1 MRTAKELFA
10 ELNSFDENRRIE
22 AKSASAVG
30 KSMMETV
37 CAFANEPG
45 LCGGYLLLGAK
56 RTGMAE
62 DGRPVYEP
70 ENIENTDKVQSDFVV
85 MCNSMFNVRIRPII
99 NVEEYLGKTV
109 IVVKIE
115 ELPES
120 QKPAYFAK
128 RGLPEGAF
136 RRIGP
141 SDEKCS
147 EEDMYL
153 FYQSADTYDSCIV
166 DDADLDD
173 IDENA
178 LNFYRKLRKEV
189 NPDAEELTLD
199 DVDLLRALGAIK
211 KNKQGGYD
219 LTYTGLLVFGKQ
231 MSLRRLV
238 PSFRVDYIRISGN
251 QWLADGD
258 NRFEQT
264 IDMRGPLILMVNK
277 ACSAVMDD
285 LPKGFELKKDSMQA
299 STPAILP
306 NKVLREAIVNSYI
319 HRSNRVNQPIQ
330 IIRYS
335 NRIEIHNPGY
345 SLKPQDDWGE
355 PGSMLRNPRIS
366 EIFHDTN
373 LAETKGT
380 GIGAMRRLM
389 KEAGLMPPTF
399 ESNHEANKF
408 TARLLLHHFLS
419 KENMEWL
426 AQYAEFG
433 LVNEQKLALVFV
445 REVGAIDN
453 ATYRQLDSSITHAR
467 ARLEI
472 HKLCDLGFIEKKGQG
487 RNTYYIRTSKV
498 VSLGERL
505 RPQGERLLPQLGTL
519 CERLLPQHGTLC
531 ERLLPQHGTLC
542 ERIPPQHGTLCERI
556 PPQHGTLCE
565 KIPPQHGTLGEK
577 IPLQHGTLGEKIPPQ
592 HGTLG
597 ERYQGEN
604 ERYQAFGERYQGANR
619 EELLLLLPDDIKKRI
634 DEVGKRVPKD
644 VLYKLVVDMCSIV
657 PLSMDDLSV
666 LLHRK
671 SKSFKNKNIKVLLE
685 NNQLFYWIPEMTNH
699 PLQKYVAASS
709 MARSNSR
716 KSC

>member
-1 MRTAKELFA
+1 MKIAKELFD
-10 ELNSFDENRRIE
+10 ELNSWDENRRIE

-45 LCGGYLLLGAK
+45 LRGGYLLLGAK
-56 RTGMAE
+56 RTGMTE
-62 DGRPVYEP
+62 DGKPVYEP
-70 ENIENTDKVQSDFVV
+70 ENIENTDKIQSDFVA

-189 NPDAEELTLD
+189 NPDAEELTLN

-433 LVNEQKLALVFV
+433 LMNEQKLALVFV

-505 RPQGERLLPQLGTL
+505 RPQGE
-519 CERLLPQHGTLC
+519 
-531 ERLLPQHGTLC
+531 
-542 ERIPPQHGTLCERI
+542 
-556 PPQHGTLCE
+556 
-565 KIPPQHGTLGEK
+565 KIPPQHGTLGERLL
-577 IPLQHGTLGEKIPPQ
+577 PQHGTLGEKIPPQ

-597 ERYQGEN
+597 EKIPPQHGTLGEKIPPQHGTLGKKIPPQGEKIPPQHGTFEIESQPKSRN
-604 ERYQAFGERYQGANR
+604 ELLRELPKGLQERVSKLGKWASREKVSQLLVDLCAFKPYSY
-619 EELLLLLPDDIKKRI
+619 EELALIIQRAAKPMKDKYIK
-634 DEVGKRVPKD
+634 
-644 VLYKLVVDMCSIV
+644 
-657 PLSMDDLSV
+657 PLRLA
-666 LLHRK
+666 
-671 SKSFKNKNIKVLLE
+671 NK
-685 NNQLFYWIPEMTNH
+685 LFYWIPEMINH
-699 PLQKYVAASS
+699 PLQKYVADPS
-709 MARSNSR
+709 MARSNTK
-716 KSC
+716 KSK

>member
-56 RTGMAE
+56 RTGIAE
-62 DGRPVYEP
+62 DGRPIYEP
-70 ENIENTDKVQSDFVV
+70 ENIENTDKIQSDFVA

-189 NPDAEELTLD
+189 NPDAEELTLN

-433 LVNEQKLALVFV
+433 LMNEQKLALVFV

-453 ATYRQLDSSITHAR
+453 AAYRQLDSSITHAR

-472 HKLCDLGFIEKKGQG
+472 HKLCDLGFLEKKGQG

-505 RPQGERLLPQLGTL
+505 RPDGERLLPQD
-519 CERLLPQHGTLC
+519 ERL
-531 ERLLPQHGTLC
+531 
-542 ERIPPQHGTLCERI
+542 PP
-556 PPQHGTLCE
+556 
-565 KIPPQHGTLGEK
+565 
-577 IPLQHGTLGEKIPPQ
+577 QHGTLGEKIPPQ

-597 ERYQGEN
+597 EKIPPQHGTLGEKIPPQHGTLGKKIPPQGEKIPPQHGTLEIESQPKSRN
-604 ERYQAFGERYQGANR
+604 ELLRELPKGLQERVAQLGKWASREKVSQLLVDLCAFKPYSY
-619 EELLLLLPDDIKKRI
+619 EELALIIQRAAKPMKDKYIK
-634 DEVGKRVPKD
+634 
-644 VLYKLVVDMCSIV
+644 
-657 PLSMDDLSV
+657 PLRLA
-666 LLHRK
+666 
-671 SKSFKNKNIKVLLE
+671 NK
-685 NNQLFYWIPEMTNH
+685 LFYWIPEMINH
-699 PLQKYVAASS
+699 PLQKYVADPT
-709 MARSNSR
+709 MVRSNT
-716 KSC
+716 KKK

>member
-10 ELNSFDENRRIE
+10 ELNSFDENKRIE

-56 RTGMAE
+56 RTGIAE
-62 DGRPVYEP
+62 DGRPIYEP
-70 ENIENTDKVQSDFVV
+70 ENIENTDKIQSDFVA

-189 NPDAEELTLD
+189 NPDAEELTLN

-433 LVNEQKLALVFV
+433 LGNEQKLALVFV

-472 HKLCDLGFIEKKGQG
+472 HKLCNLGFLEKKGQG
-487 RNTYYIRTSKV
+487 RNTYYIKTSKV

-505 RPQGERLLPQLGTL
+505 RPQDERLLPQHGILGERL
-519 CERLLPQHGTLC
+519 PPQDKRLLPQHGTLGERLPPQD
-531 ERLLPQHGTLC
+531 ERLL
-542 ERIPPQHGTLCERI
+542 
-556 PPQHGTLCE
+556 
-565 KIPPQHGTLGEK
+565 
-577 IPLQHGTLGEKIPPQ
+577 PQ

-597 ERYQGEN
+597 ERYQGED
-604 ERYQAFGERYQGANR
+604 ERYQGKLGTFEEECMLKPR
-619 EELLLLLPDDIKKRI
+619 EELVRELSKELQEKVNNIGSRASRETVCQLLI
-634 DEVGKRVPKD
+634 DLCAFKPYSYEELASILQRSPKALKD
-644 VLYKLVVDMCSIV
+644 KYLK
-657 PLSMDDLSV
+657 PLRLA
-666 LLHRK
+666 
-671 SKSFKNKNIKVLLE
+671 NK
-685 NNQLFYWIPEMTNH
+685 LFYWIPEMINH
-699 PLQKYVAASS
+699 PLQKYVADPT
-709 MARSNSR
+709 MVRSNT
-716 KSC
+716 KKK

>member
-1 MRTAKELFA
+1 MKTAKELFD
-10 ELNSFDENRRIE
+10 ELNSWDENRRIE

-70 ENIENTDKVQSDFVV
+70 ENIENTDKVQSDFVA

-189 NPDAEELTLD
+189 NPDAEELTLN

-419 KENMEWL
+419 KENVEWL

-472 HKLCDLGFIEKKGQG
+472 HKLCDLGFLEKKGQG

-498 VSLGERL
+498 ESL
-505 RPQGERLLPQLGTL
+505 GERLLPQDEKIPPQD
-519 CERLLPQHGTLC
+519 ERLLAKEQ
-531 ERLLPQHGTLC
+531 RL
-542 ERIPPQHGTLCERI
+542 PPQHGTLD
-556 PPQHGTLCE
+556 Q
-565 KIPPQHGTLGEK
+565 KIPLQGEMYHGKHGTLGEIYHGK
-577 IPLQHGTLGEKIPPQ
+577 HGTFE
-592 HGTLG
+592 
-597 ERYQGEN
+597 EN
-604 ERYQAFGERYQGANR
+604 RQPLNR
-619 EELLLLLPDDIKKRI
+619 EGLLNELPNELKGTI
-634 DEVGKRVPKD
+634 ENVGKRILKED
-644 VLYKLVVDMCSIV
+644 LNKIIIALCSIR
-657 PLSMDDLSV
+657 PYSIEELTV
-666 LLHRK
+666 LLNRNP
-671 SKSFKNKNIKVLLE
+671 KSFKNFNIKALLE
-685 NNQLFYWIPEMTNH
+685 SKRLFYWIPEMIRH
-699 PLQKYVAASS
+699 PQQKYIADPNMV
-709 MARSNSR
+709 RNNTKR
-716 KSC
+716 K

>member
-1 MRTAKELFA
+1 MMSPYLNIIKKMRTAKELFT

-70 ENIENTDKVQSDFVV
+70 ENIENTDKIQSDFVA
-85 MCNSMFNVRIRPII
+85 MCNSMFNVRIRPNI

-189 NPDAEELTLD
+189 NPDAEELTLN

-433 LVNEQKLALVFV
+433 LMNEQKLALVFV

-472 HKLCDLGFIEKKGQG
+472 HKLCDLGFLEKKGQG

-498 VSLGERL
+498 VSLDERL
-505 RPQGERLLPQLGTL
+505 RPDGERLLPQDERLL
-519 CERLLPQHGTLC
+519 PQDERLLPQHGTLGERLPPQD
-531 ERLLPQHGTLC
+531 ERLL
-542 ERIPPQHGTLCERI
+542 
-556 PPQHGTLCE
+556 
-565 KIPPQHGTLGEK
+565 
-577 IPLQHGTLGEKIPPQ
+577 PQ

-597 ERYQGEN
+597 ERYQGED
-604 ERYQAFGERYQGANR
+604 ERYQAYLGTFEEECMLKPR
-619 EELLLLLPDDIKKRI
+619 EELVRELPNELQERVYNIGSRASRETVCQLLI
-634 DEVGKRVPKD
+634 DLCAFKPYSYEELASILQRSPKALKD
-644 VLYKLVVDMCSIV
+644 KYLK
-657 PLSMDDLSV
+657 PLRLA
-666 LLHRK
+666 
-671 SKSFKNKNIKVLLE
+671 NK
-685 NNQLFYWIPEMTNH
+685 LFYWIPEMINH
-699 PLQKYVAASS
+699 PLQKYVADPS
-709 MARSNSR
+709 MARSSNKKR
-716 KSC
+716 KQ

>member
-1 MRTAKELFA
+1 MTNDVPLTYNIIKKMRTAKELFA

-56 RTGMAE
+56 RTGIAE
-62 DGRPVYEP
+62 DGRPIYEP
-70 ENIENTDKVQSDFVV
+70 ENIENTDKIQSDFVA

-189 NPDAEELTLD
+189 NPDAEELTLN

-472 HKLCDLGFIEKKGQG
+472 HKLCDLGFLEKKGQG

-505 RPQGERLLPQLGTL
+505 RPQNERLLPQD
-519 CERLLPQHGTLC
+519 
-531 ERLLPQHGTLC
+531 
-542 ERIPPQHGTLCERI
+542 
-556 PPQHGTLCE
+556 E

-577 IPLQHGTLGEKIPPQ
+577 IPPQGERLLPQ
-592 HGTLG
+592 HGILG

-604 ERYQAFGERYQGANR
+604 ERYQAFEERYQGEAGTFEERYQGVNR
-619 EELLLLLPDDIKKRI
+619 EELLLLLPDHIKKRI

-644 VLYKLVVDMCSIV
+644 VLNKLVVDMCSIV

-666 LLHRK
+666 LLHRN

-685 NNQLFYWIPEMTNH
+685 NNQLFYWIPEMINH
-699 PLQKYVAASS
+699 PQQKYIADPS
-709 MARSNSR
+709 MTRS
-716 KSC
+716 KTKKKK

>member
-56 RTGMAE
+56 RTGIAE
-62 DGRPVYEP
+62 DGRPIYEP
-70 ENIENTDKVQSDFVV
+70 ENIENTDKIQSDFVA

-189 NPDAEELTLD
+189 NPDAEELTLN

-306 NKVLREAIVNSYI
+306 NKVLREAMVNSYI

-419 KENMEWL
+419 KENVEWL

-472 HKLCDLGFIEKKGQG
+472 HKLCDLGFLEKKGHG

-505 RPQGERLLPQLGTL
+505 LPQDERLLP
-519 CERLLPQHGTLC
+519 
-531 ERLLPQHGTLC
+531 
-542 ERIPPQHGTLCERI
+542 
-556 PPQHGTLCE
+556 
-565 KIPPQHGTLGEK
+565 
-577 IPLQHGTLGEKIPPQ
+577 QHGTLGEKIPPQ

-597 ERYQGEN
+597 EKIPPQHGTLGEKIPPQHGTLGKKIPPQGEKIPPQHGTFEIESQTKSRN
-604 ERYQAFGERYQGANR
+604 ELLRELPKGLQERVAKLGKWASREKVSQLLVDLCAFKPYSY
-619 EELLLLLPDDIKKRI
+619 EELALIIQRAAKPMKDKYIK
-634 DEVGKRVPKD
+634 
-644 VLYKLVVDMCSIV
+644 
-657 PLSMDDLSV
+657 PLRLA
-666 LLHRK
+666 
-671 SKSFKNKNIKVLLE
+671 NK
-685 NNQLFYWIPEMTNH
+685 LFYWIPEMINH
-699 PLQKYVAASS
+699 PLQKYVADPS
-709 MARSNSR
+709 MARSSNKKR
-716 KSC
+716 KQ

>member
-1 MRTAKELFA
+1 MTNEVPLTYNIIKKMRTAKELFA

-56 RTGMAE
+56 RTGIAE
-62 DGRPVYEP
+62 DGRPIYEP
-70 ENIENTDKVQSDFVV
+70 ENIENTDKIQSDFVA

-189 NPDAEELTLD
+189 NPDAEELTLN

-419 KENMEWL
+419 KENVEWL

-453 ATYRQLDSSITHAR
+453 ATYRQLDSSITHAH

-472 HKLCDLGFIEKKGQG
+472 HKLCDLGFLEKKGQG

-498 VSLGERL
+498 VSLEERL
-505 RPQGERLLPQLGTL
+505 RPQGERLLPQD
-519 CERLLPQHGTLC
+519 
-531 ERLLPQHGTLC
+531 
-542 ERIPPQHGTLCERI
+542 
-556 PPQHGTLCE
+556 E

-577 IPLQHGTLGEKIPPQ
+577 IPPQGERLLPQ
-592 HGTLG
+592 HGILG

-604 ERYQAFGERYQGANR
+604 ERYQAFEERYQGEVGTFGERYQGVNR
-619 EELLLLLPDDIKKRI
+619 EELLLLLPDDIKNRI

-644 VLYKLVVDMCSIV
+644 ILNKLVVDMCSIV

-666 LLHRK
+666 LLHRN

-685 NNQLFYWIPEMTNH
+685 TKQLFYWIPEMINH
-699 PLQKYVAASS
+699 PQQKYIADPS
-709 MARSNSR
+709 MTRSNT
-716 KSC
+716 KKK

>member
-1 MRTAKELFA
+1 MKTAKELFD
-10 ELNSFDENRRIE
+10 ELNSWDENRRIE
-22 AKSASAVG
+22 AKSALAVG

-45 LCGGYLLLGAK
+45 LRGGYLLLGAK
-56 RTGMAE
+56 RTGMTE
-62 DGRPVYEP
+62 DGKPVYEP
-70 ENIENTDKVQSDFVV
+70 ENIENTDKIQSDFVA

-189 NPDAEELTLD
+189 NPDAEELTLN

-453 ATYRQLDSSITHAR
+453 ATYRQLDSTITHAR

-531 ERLLPQHGTLC
+531 E
-542 ERIPPQHGTLCERI
+542 
-556 PPQHGTLCE
+556 

-577 IPLQHGTLGEKIPPQ
+577 IPLQHGTLGE
-592 HGTLG
+592 
-597 ERYQGEN
+597 RYQGEN
-604 ERYQAFGERYQGANR
+604 ERYQAFEERYQGVNR

-634 DEVGKRVPKD
+634 DEGGKRVPKD
-644 VLYKLVVDMCSIV
+644 VLNKLVVDMCSIV

-666 LLHRK
+666 LLHRN

-685 NNQLFYWIPEMTNH
+685 NNQLFYWIPEMINH
-699 PLQKYVAASS
+699 PQQKYVADPS
-709 MARSNSR
+709 MARSNS
-716 KSC
+716 KKK

>member
-22 AKSASAVG
+22 AKSASSVG

-70 ENIENTDKVQSDFVV
+70 ENIENTDKVQSDFVA

-189 NPDAEELTLD
+189 NPDAEELTLN

-505 RPQGERLLPQLGTL
+505 RPQNERL
-519 CERLLPQHGTLC
+519 R
-531 ERLLPQHGTLC
+531 
-542 ERIPPQHGTLCERI
+542 
-556 PPQHGTLCE
+556 
-565 KIPPQHGTLGEK
+565 PQHGTLGEK
-577 IPLQHGTLGEKIPPQ
+577 ILPQHGTLGEKIPPQ

-597 ERYQGEN
+597 KKIPPQGEKIPPQHGTFEIESQTKSRN
-604 ERYQAFGERYQGANR
+604 ELLRELPKGLQERVAKLGKWASREKVSQLLVDLCAFKPYSY
-619 EELLLLLPDDIKKRI
+619 EELALIIQRAAKPMKDKYIK
-634 DEVGKRVPKD
+634 
-644 VLYKLVVDMCSIV
+644 
-657 PLSMDDLSV
+657 PLRLA
-666 LLHRK
+666 
-671 SKSFKNKNIKVLLE
+671 NK
-685 NNQLFYWIPEMTNH
+685 LFYWIPEMINH
-699 PLQKYVAASS
+699 PLQKYVADPS
-709 MARSNSR
+709 MARSNT
-716 KSC
+716 KKK

>member
-1 MRTAKELFA
+1 MTSPYLNIIKKMRTAKELFA

-62 DGRPVYEP
+62 DGSPVYEP

-189 NPDAEELTLD
+189 NPDAEELTLN

-472 HKLCDLGFIEKKGQG
+472 HKLCDLGFLEKKGQG

-505 RPQGERLLPQLGTL
+505 RPQD
-519 CERLLPQHGTLC
+519 
-531 ERLLPQHGTLC
+531 
-542 ERIPPQHGTLCERI
+542 
-556 PPQHGTLCE
+556 E
-565 KIPPQHGTLGEK
+565 KIPP
-577 IPLQHGTLGEKIPPQ
+577 QHGTLGEKIPPQ

-597 ERYQGEN
+597 KKIPPQGEKIPPQHGTFEIESQPKSRN
-604 ERYQAFGERYQGANR
+604 ELLRELPKGLQERVAKLGKWASREKVSQLLVDLCAFKPYSY
-619 EELLLLLPDDIKKRI
+619 EELALIIQRAAKPMKDKYIK
-634 DEVGKRVPKD
+634 
-644 VLYKLVVDMCSIV
+644 
-657 PLSMDDLSV
+657 PLRLA
-666 LLHRK
+666 
-671 SKSFKNKNIKVLLE
+671 NK
-685 NNQLFYWIPEMTNH
+685 LFYWIPEMINH
-699 PLQKYVAASS
+699 PLQKYVADPS
-709 MARSNSR
+709 MARSSNKKR
-716 KSC
+716 KQ

>member
-70 ENIENTDKVQSDFVV
+70 ENIENTDKVQSDFVA

-99 NVEEYLGKTV
+99 NVEKYLGKTV

-178 LNFYRKLRKEV
+178 LNFYRKLRKDV
-189 NPDAEELTLD
+189 NPDAEELTLN

-238 PSFRVDYIRISGN
+238 PSLRVDYIRISGN

-505 RPQGERLLPQLGTL
+505 RPQD
-519 CERLLPQHGTLC
+519 ERLLPQHGTLG
-531 ERLLPQHGTLC
+531 EK
-542 ERIPPQHGTLCERI
+542 IPPQSKR
-556 PPQHGTLCE
+556 
-565 KIPPQHGTLGEK
+565 IPPQHGTLGEK
-577 IPLQHGTLGEKIPPQ
+577 IPPQSKRIPPQHGTLGEKIPPQSKRIPPQHGTLGEKIPPQ

-597 ERYQGEN
+597 KKIPPQGEKIPPQHGTFEIESQPKSRN
-604 ERYQAFGERYQGANR
+604 ELLRELPKGLQERVAKLGKWASREKVSQLLVDLCAFKPYSY
-619 EELLLLLPDDIKKRI
+619 EELALIIQRAAKPMKDKYIK
-634 DEVGKRVPKD
+634 
-644 VLYKLVVDMCSIV
+644 
-657 PLSMDDLSV
+657 PLRLA
-666 LLHRK
+666 
-671 SKSFKNKNIKVLLE
+671 NK
-685 NNQLFYWIPEMTNH
+685 LFYWIPEMINH
-699 PLQKYVAASS
+699 PLQKYVADPS
-709 MARSNSR
+709 MARSNTKKR
-716 KSC
+716 KQ

>member
-1 MRTAKELFA
+1 MKTAKELFD
-10 ELNSFDENRRIE
+10 ELNSWDENRRIE

-45 LCGGYLLLGAK
+45 LRGGYLLLGAK
-56 RTGMAE
+56 RTGMTE
-62 DGRPVYEP
+62 DGKPVYEP
-70 ENIENTDKVQSDFVV
+70 ENIENTDKIQSDFVA

-99 NVEEYLGKTV
+99 IVEEYLGKTV

-189 NPDAEELTLD
+189 NPDAEELTLN

-238 PSFRVDYIRISGN
+238 PSFRIDYIRISGN

-433 LVNEQKLALVFV
+433 LMNEQKLALVFV

-505 RPQGERLLPQLGTL
+505 RPQGERLLPLHGTL
-519 CERLLPQHGTLC
+519 GERLLPQHGTLG
-531 ERLLPQHGTLC
+531 ERLLP
-542 ERIPPQHGTLCERI
+542 
-556 PPQHGTLCE
+556 
-565 KIPPQHGTLGEK
+565 
-577 IPLQHGTLGEKIPPQ
+577 QHGTLGEKIPPQ

-597 ERYQGEN
+597 EKIPPQHGTLGEKIPPQGEKIPPQHGTFEIESQPKSRN
-604 ERYQAFGERYQGANR
+604 ELLRELPKGLQERVAKLGKWASREKVSQLLVDLCAFKPYSY
-619 EELLLLLPDDIKKRI
+619 EELALIIQRAAKPMKDKYIK
-634 DEVGKRVPKD
+634 
-644 VLYKLVVDMCSIV
+644 
-657 PLSMDDLSV
+657 PLRLA
-666 LLHRK
+666 
-671 SKSFKNKNIKVLLE
+671 NK
-685 NNQLFYWIPEMTNH
+685 LFYWIPEMINH
-699 PLQKYVAASS
+699 PLQKYVADPS
-709 MARSNSR
+709 MARSNTK
-716 KSC
+716 KSK

>member
-1 MRTAKELFA
+1 MKTAKELFD
-10 ELNSFDENRRIE
+10 ELNSWDENRRIE

-45 LCGGYLLLGAK
+45 LRGGYLLLGAK
-56 RTGMAE
+56 RIGMTE
-62 DGRPVYEP
+62 DGKPVYEP
-70 ENIENTDKVQSDFVV
+70 ENIENTDKIQSDFVA

-189 NPDAEELTLD
+189 NPDAEELTLN

-472 HKLCDLGFIEKKGQG
+472 HKLCDLGFLEKKGQG

-498 VSLGERL
+498 VSLEERL
-505 RPQGERLLPQLGTL
+505 RPQGERLLPQHGTL
-519 CERLLPQHGTLC
+519 GERLRPQDERLRPQDERLRPQDERLLPQHG
-531 ERLLPQHGTLC
+531 
-542 ERIPPQHGTLCERI
+542 I
-556 PPQHGTLCE
+556 
-565 KIPPQHGTLGEK
+565 
-577 IPLQHGTLGEKIPPQ
+577 
-592 HGTLG
+592 LG
-597 ERYQGEN
+597 ERYQGEDERNQAYLGTFEEECMLKPRAELVRELPN
-604 ERYQAFGERYQGANR
+604 ELQERVNNIGNRASRETVCQLLIDLCAFKPYSY
-619 EELLLLLPDDIKKRI
+619 EELASILQRS
-634 DEVGKRVPKD
+634 PKALKD
-644 VLYKLVVDMCSIV
+644 KYLK
-657 PLSMDDLSV
+657 PLRLA
-666 LLHRK
+666 
-671 SKSFKNKNIKVLLE
+671 NKF
-685 NNQLFYWIPEMTNH
+685 FYWIPEMINH
-699 PLQKYVAASS
+699 PLQKYVAAPS
-709 MARSNSR
+709 MARSSN
-716 KSC
+716 

>member
-56 RTGMAE
+56 RTGIAE
-62 DGRPVYEP
+62 DGRPIYEP
-70 ENIENTDKVQSDFVV
+70 ENIENTDKIQSDFVA

-189 NPDAEELTLD
+189 NPDAEELTLN

-335 NRIEIHNPGY
+335 NRIEIRNPGY

-472 HKLCDLGFIEKKGQG
+472 HKLCDLGFLEKKGHG

-505 RPQGERLLPQLGTL
+505 RSQDERLLP
-519 CERLLPQHGTLC
+519 
-531 ERLLPQHGTLC
+531 
-542 ERIPPQHGTLCERI
+542 
-556 PPQHGTLCE
+556 
-565 KIPPQHGTLGEK
+565 
-577 IPLQHGTLGEKIPPQ
+577 QHGTLGEKIPPQ

-597 ERYQGEN
+597 EKIPPQHGTLGKKIPPQGEKIPPQHGTFEIESQTKSRN
-604 ERYQAFGERYQGANR
+604 ELLRELPKGLQERVAKLGKWASREKVSQLLVDLCAFKPYSY
-619 EELLLLLPDDIKKRI
+619 EELALIIQRAAKPMKDKYIK
-634 DEVGKRVPKD
+634 
-644 VLYKLVVDMCSIV
+644 
-657 PLSMDDLSV
+657 PLRLA
-666 LLHRK
+666 
-671 SKSFKNKNIKVLLE
+671 NK
-685 NNQLFYWIPEMTNH
+685 LFYWIPEMINH
-699 PLQKYVAASS
+699 PLQKYVADPS
-709 MARSNSR
+709 MARSSNKKR
-716 KSC
+716 KQ

>member
-56 RTGMAE
+56 RTGIAE
-62 DGRPVYEP
+62 DGRPIYEP
-70 ENIENTDKVQSDFVV
+70 ENIENTDKIQSDFVA

-189 NPDAEELTLD
+189 NPDAEELTLN

-433 LVNEQKLALVFV
+433 LVNEQKLALVFM

-472 HKLCDLGFIEKKGQG
+472 HKLCDLGFLEKKGQG

-505 RPQGERLLPQLGTL
+505 RPQD
-519 CERLLPQHGTLC
+519 ERLLPQHGTLG
-531 ERLLPQHGTLC
+531 ERLLPQHGTL
-542 ERIPPQHGTLCERI
+542 
-556 PPQHGTLCE
+556 
-565 KIPPQHGTLGEK
+565 GEK
-577 IPLQHGTLGEKIPPQ
+577 ILPQHGTLGEKIPPQ

-597 ERYQGEN
+597 EKIPPQHGTLGKKIPPQGEKIPPQHGTFEIESQPKSRN
-604 ERYQAFGERYQGANR
+604 ELLRELPKGLQERVSKLGKWASREKVSQLLVDLCAFKPYSY
-619 EELLLLLPDDIKKRI
+619 EELALIIQRAAKPMKDKYIK
-634 DEVGKRVPKD
+634 
-644 VLYKLVVDMCSIV
+644 
-657 PLSMDDLSV
+657 PLRLA
-666 LLHRK
+666 
-671 SKSFKNKNIKVLLE
+671 NK
-685 NNQLFYWIPEMTNH
+685 LFYWIPEMINH
-699 PLQKYVAASS
+699 PLQKYVADPS
-709 MARSNSR
+709 MARSNTQ
-716 KSC
+716 KK

>member
-70 ENIENTDKVQSDFVV
+70 EDIENTDKVQSDFVA

-99 NVEEYLGKTV
+99 NVEEYFGKTV

-189 NPDAEELTLD
+189 NPDAEELTLN

-472 HKLCDLGFIEKKGQG
+472 HKLCDLGFLEKKGHG

-505 RPQGERLLPQLGTL
+505 LPQDERLLP
-519 CERLLPQHGTLC
+519 
-531 ERLLPQHGTLC
+531 
-542 ERIPPQHGTLCERI
+542 
-556 PPQHGTLCE
+556 
-565 KIPPQHGTLGEK
+565 
-577 IPLQHGTLGEKIPPQ
+577 QHGTLGEKIPPQ

-597 ERYQGEN
+597 EKIPPQHGTLGKKIPPQGEKIPPQHGTFEIESQTKSRN
-604 ERYQAFGERYQGANR
+604 ELLRELPKGLQERVAKLGKWASREKVSQILVDLCAFKPYSY
-619 EELLLLLPDDIKKRI
+619 EELALIIQRAAKPMKDKYIK
-634 DEVGKRVPKD
+634 
-644 VLYKLVVDMCSIV
+644 
-657 PLSMDDLSV
+657 PLRLA
-666 LLHRK
+666 
-671 SKSFKNKNIKVLLE
+671 NK
-685 NNQLFYWIPEMTNH
+685 LFYWIPEMINH
-699 PLQKYVAASS
+699 PLQKYVADPS
-709 MARSNSR
+709 MARSSNKKR
-716 KSC
+716 KQ

>member
-1 MRTAKELFA
+1 MKTAKELFD
-10 ELNSFDENRRIE
+10 ELNSWDENRRIE

-45 LCGGYLLLGAK
+45 LRGGYLLLGAK
-56 RTGMAE
+56 RIGMTE
-62 DGRPVYEP
+62 DGKPVYEP
-70 ENIENTDKVQSDFVV
+70 ENIENTDKIQSDFVA

-189 NPDAEELTLD
+189 NPDAEELTLN

-251 QWLADGD
+251 QWVADGD

-285 LPKGFELKKDSMQA
+285 LPKGFELKKDSIQA

-419 KENMEWL
+419 KENVEWL

-472 HKLCDLGFIEKKGQG
+472 HKLCDFGFIEKKGQG

-505 RPQGERLLPQLGTL
+505 LPQD
-519 CERLLPQHGTLC
+519 ERLLPQHGTLG
-531 ERLLPQHGTLC
+531 ERL
-542 ERIPPQHGTLCERI
+542 
-556 PPQHGTLCE
+556 
-565 KIPPQHGTLGEK
+565 PPQHGTLGEK
-577 IPLQHGTLGEKIPPQ
+577 IPPQYGTLGEKIPPQHGTLGEKIPPQ

-597 ERYQGEN
+597 EKIPPQGERIPPQHGTFEIESQPKSSDELLRELPKGLQ
-604 ERYQAFGERYQGANR
+604 ERVAQLGKWASREKVSQLLVDLCAFKPYSY
-619 EELLLLLPDDIKKRI
+619 EELALIIQRAAKPMKDKYIK
-634 DEVGKRVPKD
+634 
-644 VLYKLVVDMCSIV
+644 
-657 PLSMDDLSV
+657 PLRLA
-666 LLHRK
+666 
-671 SKSFKNKNIKVLLE
+671 NK
-685 NNQLFYWIPEMTNH
+685 LFYWIPEMINH
-699 PLQKYVAASS
+699 PLQKYIADPS
-709 MARSNSR
+709 MARSNT
-716 KSC
+716 KKK

>member
-1 MRTAKELFA
+1 MKIAKELFD
-10 ELNSFDENRRIE
+10 ELNSWDENRRIE

-45 LCGGYLLLGAK
+45 LRGGYLLLGAK
-56 RTGMAE
+56 RTGMTE
-62 DGRPVYEP
+62 DGKPVYEP
-70 ENIENTDKVQSDFVV
+70 ENIENTDKIQSDFVA

-189 NPDAEELTLD
+189 NPDAEELTLN

-433 LVNEQKLALVFV
+433 LMNEQKLALVFV

-487 RNTYYIRTSKV
+487 RNTYYIRTFKV

-505 RPQGERLLPQLGTL
+505 RPQG
-519 CERLLPQHGTLC
+519 ERLLPQHGTLC
-531 ERLLPQHGTLC
+531 ERLLPQHGTL
-542 ERIPPQHGTLCERI
+542 G
-556 PPQHGTLCE
+556 E
-565 KIPPQHGTLGEK
+565 KIPP
-577 IPLQHGTLGEKIPPQ
+577 QHGTLGEKIPPQ

-597 ERYQGEN
+597 KKIPPQGEKIPPQHGTFEIESQPKSRN
-604 ERYQAFGERYQGANR
+604 ELLRELPKGLQERVAKLGKWASREKVSQLLVDLCAFKPYSY
-619 EELLLLLPDDIKKRI
+619 EELALIIQRAAKPMKDKYIK
-634 DEVGKRVPKD
+634 
-644 VLYKLVVDMCSIV
+644 
-657 PLSMDDLSV
+657 PLRLA
-666 LLHRK
+666 
-671 SKSFKNKNIKVLLE
+671 NK
-685 NNQLFYWIPEMTNH
+685 LFYWIPEMINH
-699 PLQKYVAASS
+699 PLQKYVAAPS
-709 MARSNSR
+709 MARSNT
-716 KSC
+716 KKKK

>member
-62 DGRPVYEP
+62 DGSPVYEP

-189 NPDAEELTLD
+189 NPDAEELTLN

-426 AQYAEFG
+426 AQYAEFD

-472 HKLCDLGFIEKKGQG
+472 HKLCDLGFLEKKGQG

-505 RPQGERLLPQLGTL
+505 RPQD
-519 CERLLPQHGTLC
+519 
-531 ERLLPQHGTLC
+531 
-542 ERIPPQHGTLCERI
+542 
-556 PPQHGTLCE
+556 E
-565 KIPPQHGTLGEK
+565 KIPP
-577 IPLQHGTLGEKIPPQ
+577 QHGTLGEKIPPQ

-597 ERYQGEN
+597 KKIPPQGEKIPPQHGTFEIESQPKSRN
-604 ERYQAFGERYQGANR
+604 ELLRELPKGLQERVAKLGKWASREKVSQLLVDLCAFKPYSY
-619 EELLLLLPDDIKKRI
+619 EELALIIQRAAKPMKDKYIK
-634 DEVGKRVPKD
+634 
-644 VLYKLVVDMCSIV
+644 
-657 PLSMDDLSV
+657 PLRLA
-666 LLHRK
+666 
-671 SKSFKNKNIKVLLE
+671 NK
-685 NNQLFYWIPEMTNH
+685 LFYWIPEMINH
-699 PLQKYVAASS
+699 PLQKYVADPS
-709 MARSNSR
+709 MARSSNKKR
-716 KSC
+716 KQ

>member
-56 RTGMAE
+56 RTGIAE
-62 DGRPVYEP
+62 DGRPIYEP
-70 ENIENTDKVQSDFVV
+70 ENIENTDKIQSDFVA

-189 NPDAEELTLD
+189 NPDAEELTLN

-505 RPQGERLLPQLGTL
+505 RPQNERL
-519 CERLLPQHGTLC
+519 R
-531 ERLLPQHGTLC
+531 
-542 ERIPPQHGTLCERI
+542 
-556 PPQHGTLCE
+556 
-565 KIPPQHGTLGEK
+565 PQHGTLGEK
-577 IPLQHGTLGEKIPPQ
+577 IRPQHGTLGEKIPPQ

-597 ERYQGEN
+597 KKIPPQGEKIPPQHGTFEIESQTKSRN
-604 ERYQAFGERYQGANR
+604 ELLRELPKGLQERVAKLGKWASREKVSQLLVDLCAFKPYSY
-619 EELLLLLPDDIKKRI
+619 EELALIIQRAAKPMKDKYIK
-634 DEVGKRVPKD
+634 
-644 VLYKLVVDMCSIV
+644 
-657 PLSMDDLSV
+657 PLRLA
-666 LLHRK
+666 
-671 SKSFKNKNIKVLLE
+671 NK
-685 NNQLFYWIPEMTNH
+685 LFYWIPEMINH
-699 PLQKYVAASS
+699 PLQKYVADPS
-709 MARSNSR
+709 MARSSNKKR
-716 KSC
+716 KQ